1 MLGGTADLGNG
12 RGGIYVGAGTSS
24 TTIGGALP
32 AFQDKILYSRGPG
45 VTIASSRGD
54 VVLGNADPVQCRR
67 RTTVTAAAAQQADRI
82 GGRGAGQP
90 GVLVTGVVTGT
101 KVEGNAISGNTGDGV
116 MLVKARRL
124 MIGGSSSV
132 AGNGIVQN
140 QSYGLSAYGAC
151 SGTVVQQNVIAA
163 NAMGNVNLT
172 KSRGITYIPK

>member
-1 MLGGTADLGNG
+1 M
-12 RGGIYVGAGTSS
+12 
-24 TTIGGALP
+24 P
-32 AFQDKILYSRGPG
+32 AFQDKVLYSRGPG

-54 VVLGNADPVQCRR
+54 VVVGDEIQYSAGAAV
-67 RTTVTAAAAQQADRI
+67 TTTAARSKLIGSAAAR
-82 GGRGAGQP
+82 AGQP

-101 KVEGNAISGNTGDGV
+101 RVEGNAISGNTGDGV

-140 QSYGLSAYGAC
+140 QNYGLSAYGTC

-163 NAMGNVNLT
+163 NAMGDVNLA
-172 KSRGITYIPK
+172 KSRGITYIPRTVVS